1 MRLPIPD
8 NQHLHGFDINA
19 FLTSLPAVS
28 PKPVPIVG
36 IGGAVRQPTTA
47 LSNPPTAAVKPSN
60 WLETLSNTAQQVLP
74 GIAATVLSIRQQ
86 KALNKLNVQRAA
98 AGQPPIDIADYN
110 EASAPVIKIKGGVDS
125 GTSKNL
131 LIGGGLVAAALLF
144 IAMKKSK

>member
-1 MRLPIPD
+1 MRLNLPD

-19 FLTSLPAVS
+19 FLTSLPAVT
-28 PKPVPIVG
+28 PKPVQT
-36 IGGAVRQPTTA
+36 AVA